1 VEIVLVRHGRTAANA
16 GQLIAGVT
24 DVPLDEVG
32 REQAASLAR
41 SGALGGFERLV
52 CSPLLRAR
60 ETAAALGEPVVEAA
74 WIEMHQGELEGLAV
88 TEARARYADLFARWA
103 TDPAGTTLPGGESFA
118 DVLARARA
126 AWGALVADMEATG
139 ATRAVVVSHQ
149 LVIAAL
155 SADLAGEPIHAWR
168 RFTVPNTG
176 WRRWRRAGEG
186 WREDGVG

>member
-16 GQLIAGVT
+16 GQVIAGVT
-24 DVPLDEVG
+24 DVPLDDVG
-32 REQAASLAR
+32 RAQAASLAQ
-41 SGALGGFERLV
+41 SGVLGRFDRLV

-60 ETAAALGEPVVEAA
+60 ETAAALGAPVVEAA

-88 TEARARYADLFARWA
+88 AEARARYADVFARWA
-103 TDPAGTTLPGGESFA
+103 SDPAGTTLPGGESFR
-118 DVLARARA
+118 DVLGRARA
-126 AWGALVADMEATG
+126 AWDALAADMAATG

-155 SADLAGEPIHAWR
+155 SADLAGEPVEAWR

-176 WRRWRRAGEG
+176 WRRWRRAGAG
-186 WREDGVG
+186 WREDGAG